1 MKRQL
6 ALLGA
11 LFLTCGSITIAHAN
25 PAPQVVASNATS
37 IVKGSV
43 VDENGEP
50 IIGASV
56 MVMGTI
62 NGTSTDAN
70 GKFSVKTDKNAKLQI
85 SSIGFKTVTLKASE
99 ADRVVLAEDKALL
112 DEVVVVGYGQQ
123 RKANLTGAV
132 SSVDVSK
139 SLDSKSETDVA
150 KALQGAVPGLTILN
164 ASGDINADAS
174 VVIRGI
180 GTLSNSGVS
189 KPLYIVDGVP
199 VDDLSYLNGDDI
211 ANISV
216 LKDAASSSIYGTRAA
231 FGVILV
237 TTKTGKSVDRVKISY
252 KNNFAWSQATCTPEY
267 PNVPTQVQAL
277 IDANRRKGLASEL
290 FGMYLDSEQFQAGM
304 NRWIEKHGDT
314 KAGYREM
321 IYGDDYDEFGYYA
334 NWDVAGI
341 IFNNAAPSQNHN
353 LSISGTSGKT
363 NFYISANYNQRQNL
377 MNFNPDKV
385 KRYHVTANITTQA
398 TDWLQVGVRTNY
410 GDRSFDY
417 PYVRGQGSYQYAWCW
432 GSFFGP
438 NWAPS
443 PTKTSTFL
451 STNCATAWVC
461 HTSL

>member
-11 LFLTCGSITIAHAN
+11 LFLTCGSVGTVVNAT
-25 PAPQVVASNATS
+25 PAPQVVASSATS

-56 MVMGTI
+56 MVVGTI

-199 VDDLSYLNGDDI
+199 VDDLTMINASFRCSKMLHQ
-211 ANISV
+211 APFTVLALPSV
-216 LKDAASSSIYGTRAA
+216 
-231 FGVILV
+231 
-237 TTKTGKSVDRVKISY
+237 
-252 KNNFAWSQATCTPEY
+252 
-267 PNVPTQVQAL
+267 
-277 IDANRRKGLASEL
+277 
-290 FGMYLDSEQFQAGM
+290 
-304 NRWIEKHGDT
+304 
-314 KAGYREM
+314 
-321 IYGDDYDEFGYYA
+321 
-334 NWDVAGI
+334 
-341 IFNNAAPSQNHN
+341 
-353 LSISGTSGKT
+353 
-363 NFYISANYNQRQNL
+363 
-377 MNFNPDKV
+377 
-385 KRYHVTANITTQA
+385 
-398 TDWLQVGVRTNY
+398 
-410 GDRSFDY
+410 
-417 PYVRGQGSYQYAWCW
+417 
-432 GSFFGP
+432 
-438 NWAPS
+438 
-443 PTKTSTFL
+443 
-451 STNCATAWVC
+451 
-461 HTSL
+461 